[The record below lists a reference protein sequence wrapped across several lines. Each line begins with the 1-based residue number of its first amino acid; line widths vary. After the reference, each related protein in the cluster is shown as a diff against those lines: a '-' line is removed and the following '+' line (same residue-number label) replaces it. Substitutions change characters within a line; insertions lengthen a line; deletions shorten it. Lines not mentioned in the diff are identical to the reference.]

1 MIRFLDHYVTNGA
14 VKARVSYSAGKN
26 YVGTT
31 GNECRECVTLY
42 AKSFD
47 DGDRLGLLF
56 PEQYQNDTD
65 SQTDYFERGRVKFF
79 TDHPL
84 YWTALAASKRVSQKW
99 SERQGRLSERREA
112 RRAGRVAMVA
122 PVASKC
128 GPDCHAM
135 MSHTAECVAQ
145 EVRP

>member
-1 MIRFLDHYVTNGA
+1 M
-14 VKARVSYSAGKN
+14 
-26 YVGTT
+26 
-31 GNECRECVTLY
+31 TLY

-84 YWTALAASKRVSQKW
+84 YWAALAASKRVDQK
-99 SERQGRLSERREA
+99 RQEHRAKMDERRA
-112 RRAGRVAMVA
+112 LRRAVRFA
-122 PVASKC
+122 PAKPASRC
-128 GPDCHAM
+128 GPDCDAM
-135 MSHTAECVAQ
+135 MQHTAECLGAI
-145 EVRP
+145 R